1 MSVLRT
7 CVEQINT
14 YVHLKF
20 HTNSYGDV
28 IGEI

>member
-7 CVEQINT
+7 RVDKINM
-14 YVHLKF
+14 YVYLKF

-28 IGEI
+28 VGEI